1 MNFMCNMCGNTFP
14 YFHGVQEHLL
24 SMHSDNIDVVKLI
37 GDNVHS
43 NGSDVVGFS
52 EDNKTY
58 SYLQDEEKTDTL
70 QNKPEYDNVVWNY
83 FKKSTDKEC
92 ICNLCEKVLLTHDFF
107 CFAGPSF
114 RSSLRQPGCNF

>member
-70 QNKPEYDNVVWNY
+70 QNKPEYDNVVRNY
-83 FKKSTDKEC
+83 F
-92 ICNLCEKVLLTHDFF
+92 
-107 CFAGPSF
+107 
-114 RSSLRQPGCNF
+114 